1 MTKIQKIVLG
11 CLAALAVIGLV
22 FLTVEYQD
30 EGGRRDKKMSQNI
43 DNLRKI
49 RKHREKNPDRDYFQR
64 KEELMW
70 GGGKSGGRERDV
82 PKTPFDDLINHPG
95 Y

>member
-1 MTKIQKIVLG
+1 MTNTQKIVLG
-11 CLAALAVIGLV
+11 CLATLAVIGLV

-30 EGGRRDKKMSQNI
+30 EGNRRDRKMSQNI

-49 RKHREKNPDRDYFQR
+49 RKHRGKNPDRDYFQR

-70 GGGKSGGRERDV
+70 GGGKSGGRERES
-82 PKTPFDDLINHPG
+82 PKTPFDDLINH
-95 Y
+95 

>member
-1 MTKIQKIVLG
+1 MTNTQKIVLG
-11 CLAALAVIGLV
+11 CLATLAVIGLV

-30 EGGRRDKKMSQNI
+30 EGNRRDRKMSQNI

-70 GGGKSGGRERDV
+70 GGGKSGGRERDT
-82 PKTPFDDLINHPG
+82 PKTPFDDLINN
-95 Y
+95 